1 MQQVWNQI
9 KKSVNEI
16 DQDFDNVVKGNN
28 SAGTRVRALLQ
39 EIKKDAHRLRGMIQ
53 EDKNQRAEAKRS
65 KG

>member
-16 DQDFDNVVKGNN
+16 DQDFDNVLKGNN

>member
-16 DQDFDNVVKGNN
+16 DQDFDNALKGNN

>member
-16 DQDFDNVVKGNN
+16 DQDFDNVLKGNN

-39 EIKKDAHRLRGMIQ
+39 EIKKDAHRLRSSIQ